1 MVIQREFPWCELC
14 TIPVDQSCTG
24 TTEVWEVI
32 VLQNGWCLQGGEEPW
47 VSISITFCTQN
58 RSKSVYL
65 ILACCTTLLCPQG
78 AFTYTGLLILTKQ
91 NKNCYVGIF
100 LLLPIKKLRFR
111 GGSWLSR
118 GHTACEKQNP
128 VSSPD
133 LLIHPTPQLLFLPS
147 LGCIRIIHIS
157 EHINIEWGD
166 TPKCWHIIQIILNI
180 TFFFWSKEVLLVSP
194 GNQG

>member
-1 MVIQREFPWCELC
+1 MAGVSKVGKSPGYQLVSHSVPRIEASLC
-14 TIPVDQSCTG
+14 D
-24 TTEVWEVI
+24 
-32 VLQNGWCLQGGEEPW
+32 
-47 VSISITFCTQN
+47 
-58 RSKSVYL
+58 L

-78 AFTYTGLLILTKQ
+78 AFTYTGLLILTKP

-118 GHTACEKQNP
+118 GHTACEQQNP

-147 LGCIRIIHIS
+147 LGCICIIHIS

-166 TPKCWHIIQIILNI
+166 TPKCWHIIQIILNT
-180 TFFFWSKEVLLVSP
+180 TFFFLE
-194 GNQG
+194 